1 MWFGL
6 LVHFLFCSLSLI
18 CTILSDLYNFLSRF
32 PPPLACVIFFF
43 ICSKLCSSLDGYM
56 CTYAESFCCL
66 PETITT
72 LLIGDAAAKP
82 LQSCQTLCNPIDSSP
97 PGSPV
102 PGILQART
110 LEWVAISFSSA
121 WKWKVKV
128 KSESEVAPSCPT
140 LSDPMDYS
148 PPGSSIHGISRQEDW
163 SGVPLLSPVIWLYSN
178 IK

>member
-82 LQSCQTLCNPIDSSP
+82 LQSCQTLCNPIDGLLQ
-97 PGSPV
+97 GSPI

-110 LEWVAISFSSA
+110 LEWVAMSFSNA
-121 WKWKVKV
+121 GKWKVKV
-128 KSESEVAPSCPT
+128 KSLSRLT
-140 LSDPMDYS
+140 LSDPMDCS
-148 PPGSSIHGISRQEDW
+148 PPGSSNHGIFQARVLEWDAIAFSAC
-163 SGVPLLSPVIWLYSN
+163 PI
-178 IK
+178 